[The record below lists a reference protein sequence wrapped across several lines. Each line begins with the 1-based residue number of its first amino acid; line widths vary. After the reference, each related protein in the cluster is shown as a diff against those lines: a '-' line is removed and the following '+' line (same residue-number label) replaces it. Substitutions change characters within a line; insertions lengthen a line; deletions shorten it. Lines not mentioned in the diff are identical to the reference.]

1 MKVGRNCRQSIRQAL
16 INGVRIKTRE
26 ETLRKQRERL
36 IGGKEE
42 KKAEKVMSLSCSA
55 KYPPQLRVSLI
66 TGIRF
71 QDRFGAECGADLTVL
86 NPSGLYQGTDG
97 D

>member
-1 MKVGRNCRQSIRQAL
+1 M
-16 INGVRIKTRE
+16 RE
-26 ETLRKQRERL
+26 ETQRKQREKL
-36 IGGKEE
+36 IGGKE

-55 KYPPQLRVSLI
+55 KFPPQLRVSLI

-97 D
+97 DRPQVIITAE